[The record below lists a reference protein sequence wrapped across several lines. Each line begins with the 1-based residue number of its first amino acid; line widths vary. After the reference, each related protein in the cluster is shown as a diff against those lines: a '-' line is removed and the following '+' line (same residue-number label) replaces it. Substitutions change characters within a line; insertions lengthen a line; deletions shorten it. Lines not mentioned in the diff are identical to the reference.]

1 MAADLIAVFQALLKQ
16 QIEPTVQDQVDW
28 MDFFMEDLQNTPGLN
43 TAGVK
48 RNMENNSF
56 EITSKNSGMTAY
68 AGGEGG
74 ALINT
79 SLGFE
84 KMTVVPKFV
93 RARALIGHPALQVMK
108 GNNAAIAD
116 GAATYGIELR
126 KAMMRAKGRHIRGDG
141 TGIIGTLAD
150 GVVSSATHTVLAKGT
165 GTIASQKKYSLGALQ
180 VFMEGQEV
188 EIGTAAQF
196 AAGTQTAAIIATVN
210 SDTSITFTAS
220 KALGSAAGANNHGG
234 DNSDT
239 WYFRFKGEYGEVPM
253 GLLGLVDDG
262 TISPGITTIQGL
274 TRSTTPYMKSVVY
287 DKTNASTIIKDFRD
301 LYIACKRYNKN
312 GLKYFVVSDD
322 VYAKYTDSVTITNS
336 SNPSDAQYMSKL
348 GTGHTGLKFAYGSA
362 PIPILMDSDLPYGTV
377 LLLDTDQLF
386 CADLFEDAFVEG
398 GIMAKVSGTTD
409 YETIRAA
416 YYNFGT
422 FSSRKLGG
430 QINYRSV

>member
-1 MAADLIAVFQALLKQ
+1 MAADIAVFQALLKQ
-16 QIEPTVQDQVDW
+16 QIEPTIQDQIGWQDVLL
-28 MDFFMEDLQNTPGLN
+28 EDVVNTPGLN
-43 TAGVK
+43 RAGVK
-48 RNMENNSF
+48 RNMANNSF

-68 AGGEGG
+68 AGAEGG
-74 ALINT
+74 ALIN
-79 SLGFE
+79 SDLSFE
-84 KMTVVPKFV
+84 KMTVVPKYV
-93 RARALIGHPALQVMK
+93 RARSLIGHEAIQVTLGSEAALTEAT
-108 GNNAAIAD
+108 AA
-116 GAATYGIELR
+116 YGLEIR
-126 KAMMRAKGRHIRGDG
+126 QSMMRAKGRHIRGDG

-188 EIGTAAQF
+188 SIGTAAQF
-196 AAGTQTAAIIATVN
+196 LAGTHTDAIIATVN

-220 KALGSAAGANNHGG
+220 KTLGSAAGANNHGG

-239 WYFRFKGEYGEVPM
+239 WYIRLKGEYGNTPM

-262 TISPGITTIQGL
+262 TLFPAITTIQGL

-287 DKTNASTIIKDFRD
+287 DKATAATIIKDFRD
-301 LYIACKRYNKN
+301 LYIAVTKYNKN
-312 GLKYFVVSDD
+312 GMKYFVVSDD
-322 VYAKYTDSVTITNS
+322 VYAKYTDSVTITNQ
-336 SNPSDAQYMSKL
+336 SNPAQAQYTSKL
-348 GTGHTGLKFAYGSA
+348 GTGHTGLMFAYGSA
-362 PIPILMDSDLPYGTV
+362 PIPIFYDSLLPYGTV

-398 GIMAKVSGTTD
+398 GVLARVSGTTN

-430 QINYRSV
+430 QINYQSV